1 MASWIT
7 AFAAVVALV
16 LAALTLLTVRGMHK
30 ALTERFG
37 VVRDWYEASRLDRW
51 RAQASLVCAWPV
63 SERETFEKII
73 TRGVVGAAVR
83 NASEVPVYDVE
94 IVYRDPDAA
103 WTAMKRVRMVPPAAG
118 PEVYAGFDEEETN
131 GEPHPERINEDGTI
145 RLAPSADMHLEL
157 RFTDAQGRRWVR
169 DDEGRLGEAAQQL
182 GDPSV

>member
-7 AFAAVVALV
+7 ALAALVALV
-16 LAALTLLTVRGMHK
+16 LAAFTLLTVRGMRRVL
-30 ALTERFG
+30 AERFG
-37 VVRDWYEASRLDRW
+37 IVRDWAEAARLDRW
-51 RAQASLVCAWPV
+51 RAQAGLVCAWPV

-103 WTAMKRVRMVPPAAG
+103 WTARKRVRMVPPG
-118 PEVYAGFDEEETN
+118 PVAEVYAGFDEDETD
-131 GEPHPERINEDGTI
+131 GEPLPERINSDGTI
-145 RLAPSADMHLEL
+145 RLAPSADMRLEL

-169 DDEGRLGEAAQQL
+169 HDTGVLAEAEA
-182 GDPSV
+182 V